1 MGLAAVTMASV
12 IVRQG
17 QLEKQAG
24 KSFMGMAPWRDRW
37 VVLTKDELTYYAS
50 NKAGEEVRG
59 THPLSNIRGAVE
71 NTKKRPWGFRL
82 ETADG
87 KDQWEVG
94 CGSKEDRDGWIQAIN
109 TTVHG
114 NHADGA
120 LQHSPSMIEGN
131 AFGNKVTKEDFE
143 LVGVIG
149 QGSFAKVV
157 EVQKIDTGKTF
168 AMKVLKKKTVV
179 ERGQVDHTMSERAAL
194 QQLGKFSQNRTR
206 QYVGEISSALDFM
219 HQLGVIYRDL
229 KPENLLIDED
239 GHMKLADFGLC
250 KRTVSAEG
258 ANKATTFCGTP
269 EYIAPEILLGQ
280 DRRSYGKEVDWWALG
295 TLLYEMLSGL
305 PPFYDKNVNQMY
317 RKILKEPLRPHARVP
332 AAAFDLV
339 SKFLVRKPD
348 ERLGS
353 GPNDFA
359 DIQSHAFFESVDW
372 DALNRREHP
381 VEWVPSQ
388 QQQYV
393 DGCFTQIPIGSDAG
407 PSAIAATMDRSG
419 FDGFTFQAAGMNQ
432 TE

>member
-1 MGLAAVTMASV
+1 MASV

-37 VVLTKDELTYYAS
+37 VVLTNDELTYYAS

-114 NHADGA
+114 NHADSA

-194 QQLGKFSQNRTR
+194 QQFQGHPFIVNLHYAFQTRDKLYFVLDFCPGGELFYHLKQLGKFSQNRTR
-206 QYVGEISSALDFM
+206 QYVAEISSALDFM

-239 GHMKLADFGLC
+239 GHMKLA
-250 KRTVSAEG
+250 G
-258 ANKATTFCGTP
+258 A
-269 EYIAPEILLGQ
+269 
-280 DRRSYGKEVDWWALG
+280 
-295 TLLYEMLSGL
+295 
-305 PPFYDKNVNQMY
+305 
-317 RKILKEPLRPHARVP
+317 
-332 AAAFDLV
+332 
-339 SKFLVRKPD
+339 
-348 ERLGS
+348 
-353 GPNDFA
+353 
-359 DIQSHAFFESVDW
+359 
-372 DALNRREHP
+372 
-381 VEWVPSQ
+381 
-388 QQQYV
+388 
-393 DGCFTQIPIGSDAG
+393 
-407 PSAIAATMDRSG
+407 
-419 FDGFTFQAAGMNQ
+419 
-432 TE
+432 

>member
-37 VVLTKDELTYYAS
+37 VVLTNDELTYYAS

-179 ERGQVDHTMSERAAL
+179 ERGQVDHTMSERAAAAVPGPSFHRQPAL
-194 QQLGKFSQNRTR
+194 RLPNTR
-206 QYVGEISSALDFM
+206 QAILCTGLLPRWRALLSSEAARK
-219 HQLGVIYRDL
+219 V
-229 KPENLLIDED
+229 
-239 GHMKLADFGLC
+239 
-250 KRTVSAEG
+250 
-258 ANKATTFCGTP
+258 
-269 EYIAPEILLGQ
+269 
-280 DRRSYGKEVDWWALG
+280 
-295 TLLYEMLSGL
+295 LS
-305 PPFYDKNVNQMY
+305 
-317 RKILKEPLRPHARVP
+317 EP
-332 AAAFDLV
+332 D
-339 SKFLVRKPD
+339 
-348 ERLGS
+348 
-353 GPNDFA
+353 
-359 DIQSHAFFESVDW
+359 
-372 DALNRREHP
+372 
-381 VEWVPSQ
+381 
-388 QQQYV
+388 
-393 DGCFTQIPIGSDAG
+393 
-407 PSAIAATMDRSG
+407 
-419 FDGFTFQAAGMNQ
+419 Q
-432 TE
+432 TIRW